1 MKNTANELTRTRLG
15 AHFLAMLFMHI
26 AAASFIFIPA
36 GLIAMVWDFSL
47 WRILVTAGITFV
59 FSVMFLVFFELV
71 KRGLDKE
78 IEKEKKKQ
86 GDESP

>member
-1 MKNTANELTRTRLG
+1 MKNTEKELARTKIG

-26 AAASFIFIPA
+26 AAASFIVLPA
-36 GLIAMVWDFSL
+36 GFVAMVWDFSL
-47 WRILVTAGITFV
+47 WRIPVTASVTFV

-86 GDESP
+86 ENESL